1 MDGINPYN
9 PAQGNG
15 APPPNANG
23 DGFGTPV
30 SGGMPFPGN
39 NGSGEIPGG
48 QAPIQQDAN
57 KNTLWY
63 VTMSIFNLARTNT
76 RQDGRARALDG

>member
-15 APPPNANG
+15 APPANANG

-39 NGSGEIPGG
+39 NGSGRSRAACSPLSSRTRIRTPSVTV
-48 QAPIQQDAN
+48 QAFAA
-57 KNTLWY
+57 
-63 VTMSIFNLARTNT
+63 VMV
-76 RQDGRARALDG
+76 